1 MLLNELGVYFS
12 VFLQTKKFNVN
23 MNYGSSK
30 NYVWDSNTARGKI
43 EHVPEKINAQLS
55 IARVLELLPVVL

>member
-1 MLLNELGVYFS
+1 
-12 VFLQTKKFNVN
+12 